1 MGNGEDAGAGEF
13 FNFSNPVLEVGSG
26 SGFLNDIT
34 QVSAG
39 QSHTC
44 ALQNN
49 GDVVCWGAGSYGNLG
64 NNATST
70 SVRPKKVVAGQ
81 SGSGLL
87 KNIQQISAGGFHTCA
102 LKNDGSVFC
111 WGYGADGQLGIGSTV
126 SHTTPRKV
134 KGVDGTGFLTDISQ
148 ISVGSRHT
156 CALKNNGRV
165 LCWGYGYSGQIG
177 NGQASLKKKTPVEV
191 LEPVGNDGLLKNISQ
206 ISLGGSTSCAL
217 RNDGQVLCWGRGNDG
232 HLGSGATDDSN
243 RPVVVVANGQ
253 SQNGNPLTNITQL
266 SGGEN
271 HICALDSVNQVH
283 CWGTG
288 VAKRLGQID
297 DVTSEST
304 PQRVKTDVANVYLS
318 DVEQVGAGFAHS
330 CALKTGGNLVCWGER
345 GSGQLGD
352 GKRDVTE
359 DRGVPAPVASESDR
373 PELPLQT
380 ISAGGLHSCQVSNQG
395 SIKCWGRG
403 YGGQL
408 GRNEKVIT
416 NKGKTVPDSSGTG
429 DLLDMAQVSSGE
441 NHSCALNSSGQ
452 VYCWGTG
459 ILGDNKDVR
468 ISPLPVLVNK
478 VVGGGS
484 IPEIA
489 QISVGERHTCAVT
502 VGKNVLCWGDNEYG
516 QLGNGGYGDKLRPEY
531 VKGPIG
537 TAGNL
542 LNIVQV
548 SAGYNHTCAVNKS
561 DHVFC
566 WGSNAYLKLGM
577 SSQNSTSTKPNR
589 RDDISATQVSAG
601 RDHTCALRTNSK
613 VACWGVGSQGQAGRG
628 SDNDSY
634 TNLPTTIPDLD
645 NVVQISAKSD
655 HTCAVNTDG
664 KVLCWGGNE
673 YGRAG
678 RPVSQSTVWVPRFV
692 YGNNG
697 TGNLANII
705 EVSAGWNHTCARKI
719 NGTSVCWGLGTD
731 GQLGATNYAN
741 SANPVNVNL
750 ASGGVKKFTIKRRVS
765 AGYKHTC
772 AVKTSDESK
781 VFCWGDASDGR
792 LGINSSSGDK
802 KRGLLVKGVGNS
814 GNLKN
819 IAQVTAGEQHTCA
832 LDKNNKVFCWGE
844 GDNGRLGQS
853 SNSNSLVPVEVP
865 NGGFSGT
872 PIQISAGAAHTCVVV
887 DNGEV
892 NCWGHSNKYQI
903 GDSTSSTP
911 VHVGAIILG
920 GSGFTNNIQVSGGHE
935 HTCSV
940 KVDGSVWCWGGKNWG
955 KLGNGE
961 NVNTTTYIPV
971 RVKGVGGS
979 GFLTGMIQVSA
990 GDEHTCA
997 LHHSGTAYCWGSQE
1011 DGRLTQSGSGARNTP
1026 YLVKKSSSETQYG
1039 LVQVIAAWGHSCART
1054 SNNKVI
1060 CWGEGADGRLGY
1072 GGSSSQQYPKY
1083 VTTKDAD
1090 DNTVDF
1096 TSVHELAQSKDNHVC
1111 VVQGTSYNV
1120 YCWGRGTNGRLGH
1133 GGTNNKVR
1141 PERATY
1147 SWGGTPADLRLG
1159 SSD

>member
-1 MGNGEDAGAGEF
+1 MWNK
-13 FNFSNPVLEVGSG
+13 LESDT
-26 SGFLNDIT
+26 DI
-34 QVSAG
+34 
-39 QSHTC
+39 
-44 ALQNN
+44 
-49 GDVVCWGAGSYGNLG
+49 
-64 NNATST
+64 
-70 SVRPKKVVAGQ
+70 VAP
-81 SGSGLL
+81 L
-87 KNIQQISAGGFHTCA
+87 KT
-102 LKNDGSVFC
+102 DGS
-111 WGYGADGQLGIGSTV
+111 
-126 SHTTPRKV
+126 
-134 KGVDGTGFLTDISQ
+134 
-148 ISVGSRHT
+148 
-156 CALKNNGRV
+156 
-165 LCWGYGYSGQIG
+165 
-177 NGQASLKKKTPVEV
+177 
-191 LEPVGNDGLLKNISQ
+191 
-206 ISLGGSTSCAL
+206 
-217 RNDGQVLCWGRGNDG
+217 
-232 HLGSGATDDSN
+232 
-243 RPVVVVANGQ
+243 
-253 SQNGNPLTNITQL
+253 
-266 SGGEN
+266 
-271 HICALDSVNQVH
+271 
-283 CWGTG
+283 
-288 VAKRLGQID
+288 
-297 DVTSEST
+297 
-304 PQRVKTDVANVYLS
+304 
-318 DVEQVGAGFAHS
+318 
-330 CALKTGGNLVCWGER
+330 LVCWGER

-352 GKRDVTE
+352 GIRDLTE
-359 DRGVPAPVASESDR
+359 DRGIPAPVVSEL
-373 PELPLQT
+373 ELPVQT
-380 ISAGGLHSCQVSNQG
+380 ISSGGAHSCQVSNEG

-429 DLLDMAQVSSGE
+429 DLLDMAQVSSGKG
-441 NHSCALNSSGQ
+441 HSCALNSSGQ

-459 ILGDNKDVR
+459 ILGDGEKER
-468 ISPLPVLVNK
+468 ISPLPVLVDTIA
-478 VVGGGS
+478 GGDS
-484 IPEIA
+484 LPEIA
-489 QISVGERHTCAVT
+489 QISVGDEHTCAVSK
-502 VGKNVLCWGDNEYG
+502 GGGVLCWGEGSQG
-516 QLGNGGYGDKLRPEY
+516 QLGHGGTGDKLRPQY
-531 VKGPIG
+531 VINYAPY
-537 TAGNL
+537 AGRL
-542 LNIVQV
+542 ANIVQV
-548 SAGYNHTCAVNKS
+548 SAGDNHTCAVNKS
-561 DHVFC
+561 NNVFC
-566 WGSNAYLKLGM
+566 WGRLTLSL
-577 SSQNSTSTKPNR
+577 NSLNETKPQLLNG
-589 RDDISATQVSAG
+589 ISAIQVSGG
-601 RDHTCALRTNSK
+601 RKHTCALKANFT
-613 VACWGVGSQGQAGRG
+613 VACWGDGEQGQLGGG
-628 SDNDSY
+628 SS
-634 TNLPTTIPDLD
+634 TTASSAPRNVSDLD
-645 NVVQISAKSD
+645 NVVQISTKDD
-655 HTCAVNTDG
+655 HTCALNTEG
-664 KVLCWGGNE
+664 KVLCWGDNK
-673 YGRAG
+673 YGQVG
-678 RPVSQSTVWVPRFV
+678 RSNSKIWTPQVVP
-692 YGNNG
+692 GNNG

-750 ASGGVKKFTIKRRVS
+750 ASGTSQTFKIKRRVS

-772 AVKTSDESK
+772 AVKSSDQGK
-781 VFCWGDASDGR
+781 VYCWGDASDGR
-792 LGINSSSGDK
+792 LGINSSSGDRE
-802 KRGLLVKGVGNS
+802 RGQLVKGVGNS
-814 GNLKN
+814 GNLTN

-911 VHVGAIILG
+911 VHVGGAGLG

-1083 VTTKDAD
+1083 VTTKDAN

-1096 TSVHELAQSKDNHVC
+1096 TGVYELAQSKDNHVC
-1111 VVQGTSYNV
+1111 AVQGSSYRV

-1141 PERATY
+1141 PKQAIY
-1147 SWGGTPADLRLG
+1147 SWSGASADLRLG